1 MCLRCLLKSCRI
13 LCMCEGTLSIVIVRP
28 LIYQKK
34 KRFDGRYS
42 KFEYCMKM
50 IVTENVT
57 VVGVGRLLA
66 PGVQDKNP
74 HNCLY

>member
-1 MCLRCLLKSCRI
+1 
-13 LCMCEGTLSIVIVRP
+13 MCEGNIEYCNSEAFNLP
-28 LIYQKK
+28 EKK
-34 KRFDGRYS
+34 SFDGRYS
-42 KFEYCMKM
+42 KFEYCMQM

-57 VVGVGRLLA
+57 IVGVGRLLA